1 MKNLRV
7 TNKINNK
14 INQFLAWNFIHPTSF
29 QWSLE
34 NKIKTKNLE
43 NDEKEKGARGGGGGV
58 NFGNI
63 YKLTFF

>member
-29 QWSLE
+29 RWRLE

-43 NDEKEKGARGGGGGV
+43 NDEKEKGAPRGGGE
-58 NFGNI
+58 
-63 YKLTFF
+63 

>member
-14 INQFLAWNFIHPTSF
+14 TNQFLAWNFIHPTSF
-29 QWSLE
+29 RWRLE

-43 NDEKEKGARGGGGGV
+43 NDEKEKGAPRGGGGSK
-58 NFGNI
+58 FWKHI
-63 YKLTFF
+63 

>member
-29 QWSLE
+29 RWSLE

-43 NDEKEKGARGGGGGV
+43 NDEKEKGAPG
-58 NFGNI
+58 
-63 YKLTFF
+63 